1 VRPGSTIRV
10 AAGSDDGRIL
20 RVGLERYVAGVVAGE
35 TSARWPDEA
44 LRAQAV
50 AARSYAVHRLRCPR
64 ARGYDVTASTLDQC
78 FREGRVPDRLRDQVS
93 RTAGEYLTG
102 ATTRTRHAPALRAL
116 FHTSCGGHTDDPVDV
131 WSTATAIE
139 HHRPVACLTC
149 IRAPRHWE
157 ATLAGPIRLEVIER
171 TSTGRVAAV
180 RVDRGRGAKTLS
192 ADELRASAGYGNVR
206 SARFEVFPA
215 TGGVALR
222 GTGLG
227 HGVGLCQVG
236 ARGMAEAGAGYR
248 EILAHYYPGSRLA
261 SLATGSTGEKPRS
274 GGIRSRAMLLSSRR

>member
-1 VRPGSTIRV
+1 MRPGSTIRV
-10 AAGSDDGRIL
+10 ASGSDDGRIL
-20 RVGLERYVAGVVAGE
+20 RVGLEQYVAGVLAGE
-35 TSARWPDEA
+35 TSALWPDEA

-50 AARSYAVHRLRCPR
+50 AARSYAVHRLRNPR

-78 FREGRVPDRLRDQVS
+78 FRDGPVPDRLRDQVS

-102 ATTRTRHAPALRAL
+102 ATARKRHTPALRTL

-139 HHRPVACLTC
+139 HHGPVACPTC
-149 IRAPRHWE
+149 IRAPQHWE
-157 ATLAGPIRLEVIER
+157 ATLAIQLEVIQR

-206 SARFEVFPA
+206 SARFEAFPV
-215 TGGVALR
+215 TGGVVLR

-227 HGVGLCQVG
+227 HGVGLCQTG
-236 ARGMAEAGAGYR
+236 ARGMADDGAGYR
-248 EILAHYYPGSRLA
+248 EILAHHYPGSRLA
-261 SLATGSTGEKPRS
+261 SLAAGSTGKKARS
-274 GGIRSRAMLLSSRR
+274 GGIRSRARLLSSSR

>member
-10 AAGSDDGRIL
+10 AAGSDDGHIL
-20 RVGLERYVAGVVAGE
+20 RVGLEQYVAGVVAGE
-35 TSARWPDEA
+35 TSALWPDEA

-50 AARSYAVHRLRCPR
+50 AARSYAVHRLRYPR

-78 FREGRVPDRLRDQVS
+78 FRDGPVPDRLRDQVS

-102 ATTRTRHAPALRAL
+102 ATTRNRHTPALRTL

-139 HHRPVACLTC
+139 HHGAVACPTC
-149 IRAPRHWE
+149 IRAPQHWE
-157 ATLAGPIRLEVIER
+157 ATLADPIRLEVIAR
-171 TSTGRVAAV
+171 TFTGRVASV

-192 ADELRASAGYGNVR
+192 ADELRASAGYRNVR
-206 SARFEVFPA
+206 SARFEVFPVS
-215 TGGVALR
+215 GGVVLR

-227 HGVGLCQVG
+227 HGVGLCQTG
-236 ARGMAEAGAGYR
+236 ARGMAEDGAGYR
-248 EILAHYYPGSRLA
+248 EILAHFYPGSRLA
-261 SLATGSTGEKPRS
+261 SLAAGSTGENPRS
-274 GGIRSRAMLLSSRR
+274 GGIRSRARLLSSRR